1 MREKPSYRDHLADL
15 LEYTGGKRLMTTKEV
30 AAYLGVSRQTA
41 AKRFGVKG
49 KEGILVVELARTLA
63 K

>member
-1 MREKPSYRDHLADL
+1 MREKPSYRDQLADL
-15 LEYTGGKRLMTTKEV
+15 LEYTGRKRLMTTKEV
-30 AAYLGVSRQTA
+30 AAYFGISRQTA